1 MPIRVDAY
9 MAGGIASGTVDCAGQ
24 LRDLLETSTDVAM
37 LETSWL
43 PLDGGAPQAKG
54 DVAVAIDDV
63 LIVISDD
70 DPYISQHAA
79 WHGIS
84 LVVGPYVIDGELP
97 TLPGFDPG
105 RALTRPSGEFV
116 MLREVKLGLVG
127 GGDETVAFPH
137 ALINRY
143 GVDRVRADIMLG
155 FFFPGAAMD
164 APEGTHAPLS
174 AGVPAPTS
182 DASADAES
190 PASPEPAT
198 SAGPT

>member
-1 MPIRVDAY
+1 
-9 MAGGIASGTVDCAGQ
+9 
-24 LRDLLETSTDVAM
+24 
-37 LETSWL
+37 
-43 PLDGGAPQAKG
+43 
-54 DVAVAIDDV
+54 
-63 LIVISDD
+63 
-70 DPYISQHAA
+70 
-79 WHGIS
+79 
-84 LVVGPYVIDGELP
+84 
-97 TLPGFDPG
+97 
-105 RALTRPSGEFV
+105 

-182 DASADAES
+182 DASAEAES